1 MMPMPGGGRTAT
13 PGVGIMARQRSTV
26 GGREEAPAPSGLV
39 RPSPKLLGYA
49 VLGVLGLMVALILGR
64 PEPVVLAIPFVV
76 ALVLGLGRAERPDI
90 SVDVRLSEERVI
102 EGDHVELQ
110 VELVSSVPVG
120 RLETVVT
127 VPPHLVPLDG
137 GLARRAV
144 RLLPGVP
151 NVATM
156 ELEATRWGTHR
167 VGPLVLRTWG
177 RSGLIR
183 TEVVV
188 DRRLDLRVHPT
199 PESLRRLVSPSDTRA
214 LVGNRTARHKAEG
227 IEFAD
232 IRPYIPGDRVR
243 EINWRATAR
252 RGDLWVN
259 QRHPERNSDVVIF
272 LDTFSDLALAAGT
285 QAATALVTAYAGQR
299 DRVGLVTFGGVLN
312 WVQPNVGQRHLYR
325 LLDTLLSS
333 AVYPSYVWKDV
344 GGVPTRALP
353 PKALVWIVSP
363 LEDDRVLA
371 VIHELSGRGV
381 DLAVIEV
388 PLHEM
393 YRPEEGEQGEL
404 AHRLWCLERAA
415 QRARLSRLGVAVVE
429 WHEGLPLAAVS
440 EEVGAFRRR
449 GRQRAG

>member
-1 MMPMPGGGRTAT
+1 MSRTTGGDPVPAHEPDYRLGAQRQPVRTGT
-13 PGVGIMARQRSTV
+13 MS
-26 GGREEAPAPSGLV
+26 
-39 RPSPKLLGYA
+39 PSPKLLGYS
-49 VLGVLGLMVALILGR
+49 VLCVVGLIVALILGR
-64 PEPVVLAIPFVV
+64 PEPVVLAAPFVV
-76 ALVLGLGRAERPDI
+76 SLVLGLGHAERPDI
-90 SVDVRLSEERVI
+90 SVVMRLSERRVI

-110 VELVSSVPVG
+110 VELVSPVPVG
-120 RLETVVT
+120 RLEAAVAL
-127 VPPHLVPLDG
+127 PPNLVPLD

-144 RLLPGVP
+144 RLEPGVP
-151 NVATM
+151 NLATIDLVAS
-156 ELEATRWGTHR
+156 RWGTHR

-177 RSGLIR
+177 RSGLLR
-183 TEVVV
+183 SELVV
-188 DRRLDLRVHPT
+188 DRRLDLLVHPT
-199 PESLRRLVSPSDTRA
+199 PEALRRLVSPADTRA

-232 IRPYIPGDRVR
+232 IRPYIPGDRVK

-252 RGDLWVN
+252 RGTLYVN
-259 QRHPERNSDVVIF
+259 QRHPERNSDVVVF

-299 DRVGLVTFGGVLN
+299 DRVGLVGFGGVLN

-325 LLDTLLSS
+325 LLDTLLAS

-344 GGVPTRALP
+344 SGVPTRALP

-363 LEDDRVLA
+363 LDDDRVLA
-371 VIHELSGRGV
+371 VIQELAGRGV

-393 YRPEEGEQGEL
+393 YGPEEGEQGEL
-404 AHRLWCLERAA
+404 AHRLWRLERAS
-415 QRARLSRLGVAVVE
+415 QRARLSRLGVPVAE
-429 WHEGLPLAAVS
+429 WHESLPLVAVL
-440 EEVGAFRRR
+440 EEVAAFRRR